1 LKLYQDV
8 AVTEATQQTQ
18 TFYYPV
24 TDSLNQEKKE
34 MEKKNKIKK
43 EEEIK
48 KEKEKEKEIKKE
60 KEKEIKK
67 EKEKT
72 GTGSREEEVRGRN
85 PEHDLGRQ
93 DETSPDAG
101 TEIPPLIDYLMRF
114 YKLIIA
120 YVNNKKTLT

>member
-24 TDSLNQEKKE
+24 TDTVNQEKKE

-43 EEEIK
+43 EE
-48 KEKEKEKEIKKE
+48 
-60 KEKEIKK
+60 EIKK

-85 PEHDLGRQ
+85 PEHDLARQ
-93 DETSPDAG
+93 GETSSDAG
-101 TEIPPLIDYLMRF
+101 TVITSLKRLSHEILQILHC
-114 YKLIIA
+114 
-120 YVNNKKTLT
+120 VS

>member
-1 LKLYQDV
+1 MTNSCQDV

-24 TDSLNQEKKE
+24 TDTVNQEKKE

-60 KEKEIKK
+60 KEK
-67 EKEKT
+67 T

-85 PEHDLGRQ
+85 PEHDLARQ
-93 DETSPDAG
+93 GETSSDAG
-101 TEIPPLIDYLMRF
+101 TVITSLKRLSHEILQILHC
-114 YKLIIA
+114 
-120 YVNNKKTLT
+120 VS

>member
-1 LKLYQDV
+1 VTNSCQDV

-24 TDSLNQEKKE
+24 TDTVNQEKKE

-48 KEKEKEKEIKKE
+48 KDKEKEKEIKN
-60 KEKEIKK
+60 

-93 DETSPDAG
+93 GEASSVAG
-101 TEIPPLIDYLMRF
+101 TIIPSLNRLSHEIL
-114 YKLIIA
+114 
-120 YVNNKKTLT
+120 